1 MARAGIH
8 RCESIE
14 GGVVID
20 RPEGPL
26 PEKIVIAPDSFK
38 GSLTAHEAASA
49 MEEGVRQLLPDAC
62 VIKHPVSDG
71 GEGLVSVVTPALG
84 GCIVTTNVSGPL
96 PGQRVD
102 ARWGLSS
109 DGSTAIIEMAEA
121 AGLTLVPADRR
132 DPKITTTYGVG
143 ELIRAALDAG
153 VSSILIGIG
162 GSATNDGG
170 AGMAE
175 ALGIKCVDASGRTL
189 GRGGA
194 ALLDIASIDLHG
206 RDVRLDNV
214 EVLVA
219 CDVQNTLCGIQGA
232 SAVYGPQKGARL
244 SDVSLLDK
252 ALLRFGTTVQ
262 SALAINV
269 LDLPGG
275 GAAGGLGAGL
285 VAFCG
290 ASLKKGIDLVLQ
302 VTGFDDHLQGADLVV
317 TGEGRIDRQVRFG
330 KAISGVV
337 GQAKSRHIPTAAVVG
352 SIEGSRESFLNDG
365 FLVDLEPI
373 VNAYTSSE
381 EAMRNAQALI
391 TERTKLLIQRYLS
404 RKYPT

>member
-1 MARAGIH
+1 MPKTI
-8 RCESIE
+8 I
-14 GGVVID
+14 
-20 RPEGPL
+20 
-26 PEKIVIAPDSFK
+26 IAPDSFK

-49 MEEGVRQLLPDAC
+49 IEQGVLELLPDAHI
-62 VIKHPVSDG
+62 IKHPVSDG

-96 PGQRVD
+96 PGQHVD

-109 DGSTAIIEMAEA
+109 DGSFAVIEMAEA

-132 DPKITTTYGVG
+132 DPKITSTYGVG

-175 ALGIKCVDASGRTL
+175 ALGVRFIDAVGNLL

-194 ALLDIASIDLHG
+194 ALLDIASIDVQG
-206 RDVRLDNV
+206 RDARIDDV

-219 CDVQNTLCGIQGA
+219 CDVQNTLCGTQGA

-244 SDVSLLDK
+244 SDVALLDK
-252 ALLRFGTTVQ
+252 ALLRFGKTVR
-262 SALAINV
+262 SALGIDV

-290 ASLKKGIDLVLQ
+290 ATLKRGIDLVLQ
-302 VTGFDDHLQGADLVV
+302 ATGFDDHLQGADLII
-317 TGEGRIDRQVRFG
+317 TGEGRIDRQARFG
-330 KAISGVV
+330 KALSGVV
-337 GQAKSRHIPTAAVVG
+337 GQAKLRNIPVVAVVG
-352 SIEGSRESFLNDG
+352 SIEGSPKLFLNDA
-365 FLVDLEPI
+365 FLVDLESL
-373 VNAYTSSE
+373 VDATTSSE
-381 EAMRNAQALI
+381 EAMRSAQTLI
-391 TERTKLLIQRYLS
+391 TKRTKLLIQRYLS
-404 RKYPT
+404 RKYTS

>member
-1 MARAGIH
+1 M
-8 RCESIE
+8 EQ
-14 GGVVID
+14 GV
-20 RPEGPL
+20 L
-26 PEKIVIAPDSFK
+26 
-38 GSLTAHEAASA
+38 
-49 MEEGVRQLLPDAC
+49 QLLPDAH

-84 GCIVTTNVSGPL
+84 GCIVTTNVAGPL

-109 DGSTAIIEMAEA
+109 DGSLAIIEMAEA
-121 AGLTLVPADRR
+121 AGLSLVPIDRR

-162 GSATNDGG
+162 GSATNDAG

-175 ALGIKCVDASGRTL
+175 ALGVKFFNASGKSL
-189 GRGGA
+189 DRGGA
-194 ALLDIASIDLHG
+194 ALVDIVSVDDQGKDA
-206 RDVRLDNV
+206 RLDNV
-214 EVLVA
+214 EILVA
-219 CDVQNTLCGIQGA
+219 CDVQNTLCGIEGA

-252 ALLRFGTTVQ
+252 ALLRFGKTVQ
-262 SALAINV
+262 TDLGMDV
-269 LDLPGG
+269 LNLPGG
-275 GAAGGLGAGL
+275 GAAGGMGAGL

-290 ASLKKGIDLVLQ
+290 ATLKRGIDLVLQ
-302 VTGFDDHLQGADLVV
+302 LTGFDDCLQGADFVI

-330 KAISGVV
+330 KALSGVV
-337 GQAKSRHIPTAAVVG
+337 EQARRSNIPVAAVVG

-365 FLVDLEPI
+365 FLDDLEPL
-373 VNAYTSSE
+373 VDAHTSIE
-381 EAMRNAQALI
+381 EAMRNAQTLI
-391 TERTKLLIQRYLS
+391 AERTKLLIQRYLS
-404 RKYPT
+404 RKYND